1 MSETPAQA
9 TKAFSAFEWM
19 IAGRYLRSRRR
30 EGFVSVIAGFSLV
43 GIALGVA
50 VLIIVMSVM
59 NGFRFELMGKM
70 LGVNSH
76 AIIQSYDR
84 TIRDWPSIM
93 DEFGKIPGVTQVV
106 PTVQGQVM
114 ITANDRS
121 NGVGVRGMRE
131 ADVKAQPL
139 IGGTVQIGSFDDFTG
154 NKIAIGVGL
163 ARLLNVMVGDQVTL
177 ISPRGRATAF
187 GTAPRV
193 VGFEVA
199 AIYRIGM
206 SEFDNAL
213 VYLPL
218 ETAQRYFATGEG
230 VTSIDMM
237 IEHPDQIAT
246 MLPVL
251 QEGLNAARKRPDVS
265 DYQLRMLDWRALNP
279 TYFSA
284 LEVERN
290 VMFLILS
297 LIVLVAALNMI
308 SGLIMLVKD
317 KGRDIAILR
326 TMGASSGAIMR
337 VFLIAGSSIGITGTI
352 FGVILGVLFSANI
365 EEIRQFLNT
374 LLDTTLFSPE
384 VYFLSR
390 MPSQLDVG
398 QTINVCLMALFLSV
412 SATIYP
418 AWRAARL
425 DPVEALR
432 YE

>member
-1 MSETPAQA
+1 MSDAPAQT
-9 TKAFSAFEWM
+9 TKPFSAFEWM

-59 NGFRFELMGKM
+59 NGFRSELLGKI
-70 LGVNSH
+70 LGVSSH
-76 AIIQSYDR
+76 AVVLSYDH
-84 TIRDWPSIM
+84 TIEDWPGIT
-93 DEFGKIPGVTQVV
+93 DEYLKIPGVVQAV
-106 PTVQGQVM
+106 PSVQGQVM
-114 ITANDRS
+114 AAANDRS
-121 NGVGVRGMRE
+121 NGVQVRGMRE
-131 ADVKAQPL
+131 ADIKNQPL
-139 IGGTVQIGSFDDFTG
+139 IGGTVQMGSFDNFTG
-154 NKIAIGVGL
+154 TQIAIGVGL
-163 ARLLNVMVGDQVTL
+163 ARILGVSVGDTVTL
-177 ISPRGRATAF
+177 IAPKGRSTVM

-206 SEFDNAL
+206 SEYDNSLA
-213 VYLPL
+213 YLPMA
-218 ETAQRYFATGEG
+218 TAQRYFSTGTG
-230 VTSIDMM
+230 VTSIDIMV
-237 IEHPDQIAT
+237 ETPDQIAA
-246 MLPVL
+246 MVPLL
-251 QEGLNAARKRPDVS
+251 QEGLNSARMRDDVR
-265 DYQLRMLDWRALNP
+265 DRQLMLRDWRALNP

-337 VFLIAGSSIGITGTI
+337 VFLIAGSSIGVVGTLA
-352 FGVILGVLFSANI
+352 GVGLGVLFSAYI
-365 EEIRQFLNT
+365 EEIRLFLNA

-390 MPSQLDVG
+390 MPSELDPG
-398 QTINVCLMALFLSV
+398 QTFNVCVMALVLSV